1 MKVREIMSRRV
12 HQISASAM
20 LSEAAEQMRTSHTSA
35 LPVVENRRIVGLI
48 TDRDIAVK
56 AAAAGMNPRTT
67 PVGHVMARQV
77 SCCSEQ
83 DEVEEAAR
91 IMEGHRV
98 HRLVVL
104 GADGQAVGVLS
115 VGDLALKTD
124 DEYPGPG
131 LRRRSC
137 APIRDGG

>member
-1 MKVREIMSRRV
+1 MKVREIISRPV
-12 HQISASAM
+12 SQISSSAM
-20 LSEAAEQMRTSHTSA
+20 LSEAIDRMRTFHTSA

-48 TDRDIAVK
+48 TDRDIAIK

-67 PVGHVMARQV
+67 PIGHVMAREV
-77 SCCSEQ
+77 ACCSED

-104 GADGQAVGVLS
+104 RADGRAVGILS
-115 VGDLALKTD
+115 VGDLALQAG
-124 DEYPGPG
+124 DEQPGPEF
-131 LRRRSC
+131 RKRSC
-137 APIRDGG
+137 EPVRGSG